1 MKLKFRNQQFQT
13 DAVNAVADL
22 FIGQEKNSDRKSL
35 SAAADG
41 WTGDFGGI
49 RRKNLRDLGSA
60 IKQSDEIV

>member
-1 MKLKFRNQQFQT
+1 MIAGLLRGRNG
-13 DAVNAVADL
+13 DAVGDGRRVGKGKSGNW
-22 FIGQEKNSDRKSL
+22 KNL

-60 IKQSDEIV
+60 AKQSDEIV